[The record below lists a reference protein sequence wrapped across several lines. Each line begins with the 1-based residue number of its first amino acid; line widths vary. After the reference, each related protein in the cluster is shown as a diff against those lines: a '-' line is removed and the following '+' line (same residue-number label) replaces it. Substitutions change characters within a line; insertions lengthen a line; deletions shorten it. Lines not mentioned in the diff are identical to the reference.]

1 MDPEAHRSSD
11 LSQSRVEV
19 RGIPHLPEPGRYPYF
34 LYAVPKSATCAAFIK
49 ESRMDFLE
57 AKQLHRKY
65 GLWGTHHSLPIEITP
80 LATIGFLEVCE
91 KSRLGCFSLQLHK
104 AVILRAC
111 DFFDLFAFLVPDQM
125 FFSPLRKTV
134 ILSEAPRRS

>member
-49 ESRMDFLE
+49 ESRMKFLD
-57 AKQLHRKY
+57 ANQLHRKY
-65 GLWGTHHSLPIEITP
+65 GGMGHPAFVTHP
-80 LATIGFLEVCE
+80 AVRA
-91 KSRLGCFSLQLHK
+91 KSRSLLEGACACSPQGALDGIDHFVRCLHGGE
-104 AVILRAC
+104 
-111 DFFDLFAFLVPDQM
+111 F
-125 FFSPLRKTV
+125 PLYCCNQSITNKGD
-134 ILSEAPRRS
+134 I